1 MQLYRGHQK
10 LVSSPIS
17 DIHGEVHRSLD
28 AQDIEVPRG
37 DIAITAGSRGI
48 ANIAEITRSVG
59 DWLKSRG
66 ATPFIIPSM
75 GSHNGATAEGQ
86 RNMIESLGITEDAMQ
101 MEIRASMDVVKIGDV
116 PSGAVY
122 MDRHAHESAGVVIL
136 NRVKLHTCFSGS
148 IQSGLIKMMVVGMGK
163 INSASTF
170 HSTPTG
176 EMNEMLIEMGRVLI
190 DSGKIVAGV
199 AVLEDGFDET
209 AEIHAIAPGDFIDRE
224 PELVT
229 RHKHYFPRLP
239 VDALNVLIVNDIG
252 KTYSGTGMDP
262 NVIGYRG
269 VKDGEDIPIPRIRII
284 AALRLSP
291 ESQGNA
297 IGVGLADFI
306 TRELRDAIDE
316 RKTFINVFTTGE
328 MGRMRI
334 PATLRNDEE
343 VIEKIGERYG
353 NGRWMFIPNTLHLE
367 ELYISEDLVDEV
379 AANPICEVDRDPVEL
394 RFKDGRHELP
404 FG

>member
-1 MQLYRGHQK
+1 M
-10 LVSSPIS
+10 
-17 DIHGEVHRSLD
+17 
-28 AQDIEVPRG
+28 PRG